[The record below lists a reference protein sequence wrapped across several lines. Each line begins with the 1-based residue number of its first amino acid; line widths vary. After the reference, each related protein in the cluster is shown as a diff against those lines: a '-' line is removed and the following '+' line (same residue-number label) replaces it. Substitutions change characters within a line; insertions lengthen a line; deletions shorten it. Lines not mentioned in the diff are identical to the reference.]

1 MIREITSA
9 DYEQLMALYM
19 YLHETEVP
27 PFSQVKPVWEHI
39 LADENYH
46 IIVAEEDGQIVSS
59 CTCVVVPNLTRG
71 GRPYARVENVVT
83 RSDYRGRGLAT
94 ACLNYAKELAV
105 KAGCYNIALMTSSKN
120 ESTLKFYEN
129 AGYDP
134 KEKTGFIQWLW

>member
-1 MIREITSA
+1 MIREITNS
-9 DYEQLMALYM
+9 DYDGLMSLYLH
-19 YLHETEVP
+19 LHETEIP

-83 RSDYRGRGLAT
+83 HSEHRGRGLAT
-94 ACLNYAKELAV
+94 ACLNYARELAV
-105 KAGCYNIALMTSSKN
+105 KAGCYNIALLTSSKN
-120 ESTLKFYEN
+120 EKTLKFYEN
-129 AGYDP
+129 AGYKP
-134 KEKTGFIQWLW
+134 NEKTGFIQWL

>member
-1 MIREITSA
+1 MIREITNS
-9 DYEQLMALYM
+9 DYDGLMSLYLH
-19 YLHETEVP
+19 LHETEIP

-83 RSDYRGRGLAT
+83 HSEHRGRGLAT
-94 ACLNYAKELAV
+94 ACLNYARELAV
-105 KAGCYNIALMTSSKN
+105 KAGCYNIALLTSSKN
-120 ESTLKFYEN
+120 EKTLKFYEN
-129 AGYDP
+129 AGYKP
-134 KEKTGFIQWLW
+134 NEKTGFTQRL